1 MQLITLP
8 EQAWQQLACDIADIR
23 RRLLAQEEDHNFD
36 SLWLNNHEVCQSLHI
51 SEKTLWRMR
60 RKAEITYAKMYGQY
74 YYKIGDIKKMLQSR
88 AVESAEEY
96 TQTLTEKARNI
107 IRKGRKF

>member
-1 MQLITLP
+1 MQLITLQQ
-8 EQAWQQLACDIADIR
+8 EAWQQLVRDISDIR
-23 RRLLAQEEDHNFD
+23 RRLLEQEEQSSFD
-36 SLWLNNHEVCQSLHI
+36 TLWLNNHDVCQSLHI